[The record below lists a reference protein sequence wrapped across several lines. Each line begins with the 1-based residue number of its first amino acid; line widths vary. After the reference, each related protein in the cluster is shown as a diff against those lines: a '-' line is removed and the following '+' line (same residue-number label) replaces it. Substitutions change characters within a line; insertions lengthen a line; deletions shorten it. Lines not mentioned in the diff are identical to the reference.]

1 MCASA
6 WVFLAFNFLR
16 RGIIV
21 RAIPYPFKIVLACC
35 ALIITGLGIPVNCAG
50 LFYASVSNALDVSI
64 GALSVYIT
72 IQYAVA
78 GVSLPLAGK
87 LLQARGAR
95 SVLTVAV
102 IMDSAAFGL
111 LCFAQ
116 SIWAFYA
123 AGVFLGVG
131 SAFLIYLAI
140 PVLITNWFERKTGLA
155 MGISFSAAGIAS
167 ALASPL
173 ITWSIAQFGWRPTY
187 GACGLVMAAISLPFT
202 LFIVRSTP
210 AELGLKP
217 YGAGASAAST
227 VLTAGMRLK
236 NALRTPS
243 FYCIFLFA
251 GLIGITSAF
260 LFHLPACMGEYG
272 FTQMQ
277 AASILSAAVIGITC
291 GKLGIGWLNDLL
303 GVKWAA
309 PIGVGLGLIG
319 MVLLISHLA
328 FVPSLVGGLCYGI
341 GFACTVLEPPPLVK
355 RIFGM
360 ADYGVIYACIMTFSA
375 LGCAFGA
382 TLIGAVRDMAQGY
395 GAALTLLIVL
405 QAAALTAFA
414 AAIITGIPVQ
424 RRWSAASS
432 QTLKEE

>member
-1 MCASA
+1 M
-6 WVFLAFNFLR
+6 
-16 RGIIV
+16 

-50 LFYASVSNALDVSI
+50 LFYASVSDALDVSI

-78 GVSLPLAGK
+78 GVFLPLAGK
-87 LLQARGAR
+87 LLQSRGAR
-95 SVLTVAV
+95 AVLTVAV
-102 IMDSAAFGL
+102 LLDSAAFGL
-111 LCFAQ
+111 LCIAQ
-116 SIWAFYA
+116 NIWAFYV

-140 PVLITNWFERKTGLA
+140 PVLITNWLERKTGHA
-155 MGISFSAAGIAS
+155 MGISFSAAGVAS

-173 ITWSIAQFGWRPTY
+173 ITWGIAQFGWRPAY
-187 GACGLVMAAISLPFT
+187 GACGLVMAAISLPIT

-210 AELGLKP
+210 AELGLQP

-227 VLTAGMRLK
+227 DHKAGMLLK

-251 GLIGITSAF
+251 GL
-260 LFHLPACMGEYG
+260 
-272 FTQMQ
+272 
-277 AASILSAAVIGITC
+277 IGITC

-309 PIGVGLGLIG
+309 PIGVGLGHLG

-328 FVPSLVGGLCYGI
+328 FLPSLAGGLCYGI

-405 QAAALTAFA
+405 QAAAIAAFA

-424 RRWSAASS
+424 RRWHAASM
-432 QTLKEE
+432 QPLTEE